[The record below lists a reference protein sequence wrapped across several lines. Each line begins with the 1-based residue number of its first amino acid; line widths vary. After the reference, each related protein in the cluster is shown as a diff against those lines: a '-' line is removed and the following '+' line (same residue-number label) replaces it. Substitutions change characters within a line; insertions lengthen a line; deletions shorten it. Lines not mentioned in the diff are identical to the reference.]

1 MSARLIPKSYVVLES
16 FQFPQGLALAVV
28 LDHRDIPESIDL
40 CLYHHHTIVQRLILA
55 LFVREEKELRE
66 RFHMREIVIRFCL
79 YYQVAVFLVLT
90 AAVYDL
96 PHCENQFRSD

>member
-1 MSARLIPKSYVVLES
+1 MSASLIPKSYVVLES

-55 LFVREEKELRE
+55 LLVREEEELRE
-66 RFHMREIVIRFCL
+66 RLYRREIALLLCL
-79 YYQVAVFLVLT
+79 YYQVAVLLVF
-90 AAVYDL
+90 AVYDL